1 MYYKFSCPVPK
12 EQRPINEY
20 MELVQSNFFN
30 WPVLTTSLYRK
41 KILQAFIRCFII
53 SLPFSS
59 LFFSVFQAPSKF
71 LFLNGTITTIL
82 LLFIIIRLLLGWNYI
97 KQRLYN
103 PTIFYEESGWY
114 DGRIWVKSKN
124 ILVQDRLIHAYQ
136 VLPAIQKLNKA
147 LLYNSCL
154 LMFFIILIIFS

>member
-1 MYYKFSCPVPK
+1 MYYKLSCPVPK

-30 WPVLTTSLYRK
+30 WPILSESLYKK
-41 KILQAFIRCFII
+41 KIVQAFLTCFCI

-59 LFFSVFQAPSKF
+59 LFFNFTRSTFNFILINLSISIVLLVFV
-71 LFLNGTITTIL
+71 L
-82 LLFIIIRLLLGWNYI
+82 IRLLLSWNYI
-97 KQRLYN
+97 KQRLEN

-124 ILVQDRLIHAYQ
+124 ILVQDRLIRAYHVIPAVKKLKSALF
-136 VLPAIQKLNKA
+136 VLCCFLCSLVFVLTFN
-147 LLYNSCL
+147 
-154 LMFFIILIIFS
+154 

>member
-12 EQRPINEY
+12 DQRPINEY
-20 MELVQSNFFN
+20 IELGQSNFYN
-30 WPVLTTSLYRK
+30 WPFLTPSLYNK
-41 KILQAFIRCFII
+41 KITQVFFTCFII

-59 LFFSVFQAPSKF
+59 LFFNITYSPLKF
-71 LFLNGTITTIL
+71 ALINFFVST
-82 LLFIIIRLLLGWNYI
+82 IIILALLIRIFLGWNYI

-114 DGRIWVKSKN
+114 DGRVWVKSKN

-136 VLPAIQKLNKA
+136 VVPAIKNIIKTI
-147 LLYNSCL
+147 LLFSYFL
-154 LMFFIILIIFS
+154 LTVLLLIILI

>member
-1 MYYKFSCPVPK
+1 MYYKLSCPVPK

-30 WPVLTTSLYRK
+30 WPILNESSFRD
-41 KILQAFIRCFII
+41 KIVKAFSTCFII
-53 SLPFSS
+53 SLPISS
-59 LFFSVFQAPSKF
+59 LFFNGKLLPLKLLLVNSTLSTFL
-71 LFLNGTITTIL
+71 LFL
-82 LLFIIIRLLLGWNYI
+82 IIFRLLLGWNYI

-124 ILVQDRLIHAYQ
+124 ILVQDRLIRAYQ
-136 VLPAIQKLNKA
+136 VLPAIKKLNNI
-147 LLYNSCL
+147 LLLTCCL
-154 LMFFIILIIFS
+154 LTFFLLILIFV